1 MSSHLSMKGILETKG
16 RCALVLVGAQ
26 CAMAAKSRLL
36 GSACSLLPAR
46 LALRDLETALP
57 GGHP

>member
-1 MSSHLSMKGILETKG
+1 MKPP
-16 RCALVLVGAQ
+16 CALFLVGAQ
-26 CAMAAKSRLL
+26 CAMAAKSSLL
-36 GSACSLLPAR
+36 GSVYSLLPAW